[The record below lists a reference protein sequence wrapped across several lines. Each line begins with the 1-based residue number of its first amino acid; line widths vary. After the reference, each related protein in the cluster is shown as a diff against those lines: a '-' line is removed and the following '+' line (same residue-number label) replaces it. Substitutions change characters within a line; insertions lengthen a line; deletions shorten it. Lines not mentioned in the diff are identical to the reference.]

1 MNQGLTAVINLELD
15 KAKKDVAS
23 LQEDIKKLEQQILET
38 RKAKLISADDTKAV
52 ATYNKELQGL
62 SIQLKEKRLAL
73 RDATT
78 RVKEQTS
85 ANREATKAQ
94 QQFTQSVSTS
104 ASGLQEIN
112 SVLAKYPSSV
122 NATSSSLEALK
133 NRLVEL
139 RRLRF
144 SDALNPA
151 DQKVLARN
159 IFETTNEIRD
169 QKTALGLLA
178 REAKATEQA
187 TKRLGQAQQQFR
199 NQAGASNAVAL
210 EFNRIIQDAPFGII
224 GVGNNL
230 QQLAGNFSAL
240 RASAGGTGPAIAAA
254 FSSILSPV
262 NLALLGISALTS
274 LWTAYQLGAFDS
286 KEETKKL
293 VNETDRYNE
302 ALNNL
307 LKRLNAVNSARLE
320 GAKSAQD
327 ELAELELL
335 NNVLNDASKSEF
347 ERARVFD
354 ILLQKYPR
362 IIGNM
367 TAEEALAKGL
377 GGAYKL
383 ITQAILE
390 RTSATAVE
398 EKLTELL
405 KRRIDLVQKESSE
418 TSKQNDLLA
427 KRDEIFKDIVKTIES
442 AGQDTPFPLP
452 DINNL
457 DKTGKTLREI
467 FGPSKVPLQLKEFG
481 KQLIQVNED
490 FTKLGNTIALQTTNE
505 LENNENQ
512 IQSLKNEYQ
521 GLNQTLISL
530 LDPID
535 ESSKGT
541 DKLSKSQKTAE
552 ENVKLTRKEVSELIL
567 SLGLYGQVL
576 DKIREQNFQAFNQ
589 IQTPEGGI
597 KGNQGFVQQI
607 QQQISAIEALRD
619 ASRDNEAINDYNVQL
634 GNLRNQLKNL
644 TDAGLTENVNSLTK
658 SLGDAFSAM
667 AQQISASLNIS
678 NDSLKAFVGT
688 LLSQTPKIISAIAR
702 TVAANRAAYA
712 EGTKLT
718 LKQALAN
725 GILIGTE
732 GAKALGPIG
741 LALLPVFVG
750 GAMALISGAFRKA
763 GVNAP
768 GGGVSGSAVRSA
780 GANTVGS
787 SIAGMGMAFNPFGD
801 MQLRTVIRGS
811 NIELLLERVVQE
823 KRA

>member
-1 MNQGLTAVINLELD
+1 MNQGLTAVVNIELE
-15 KAKKDVAS
+15 KAKKDVQD
-23 LQEDIKKLEQQILET
+23 LQKEIKALEDAIIETRNVKLVSSSDIKSVE
-38 RKAKLISADDTKAV
+38 A
-52 ATYNKELQGL
+52 YNKELQAL

-78 RVKEQTS
+78 KVKEQTS
-85 ANREATKAQ
+85 ANREASKAQ

-151 DQKVLARN
+151 DQRVLARS

-178 REAKATEQA
+178 REAKASEQA
-187 TKRLGQAQQQFR
+187 TKKLGQAQQQFR

-224 GVGNNL
+224 GVGNNI

-240 RASAGGTGPAIAAA
+240 KTSSGSTGAALKASLQ
-254 FSSILSPV
+254 SIITPT
-262 NLALLGISALTS
+262 NLVLLGISAVTS
-274 LWTAYQLGAFDS
+274 AFTAYQLGAFDFIFANEKS
-286 KEETKKL
+286 TKSIDELAKSTKSATANSAAELIKIQALKSVIEDETKSRQERNKAVDNLIEKYPNIFSNNDREKL
-293 VNETDRYNE
+293 LNGELIKSYELLTKAIIQRAKANIADQELPDLVKKKELTDARLAVLREELKVEESLLQTRNKLTPISQTFSGSDFEQAQKRIKGLKDEIGTLDLSSKGLKINIDGYSESIISYSQEFEDLFKNGKTSADSLKDSIIDLDIQAVE
-302 ALNNL
+302 FLNNL
-307 LKRLNAVNSARLE
+307 
-320 GAKSAQD
+320 
-327 ELAELELL
+327 
-335 NNVLNDASKSEF
+335 KSESKKS
-347 ERARVFD
+347 FD
-354 ILLQKYPR
+354 
-362 IIGNM
+362 G
-367 TAEEALAKGL
+367 LASG
-377 GGAYKL
+377 
-383 ITQAILE
+383 
-390 RTSATAVE
+390 
-398 EKLTELL
+398 
-405 KRRIDLVQKESSE
+405 
-418 TSKQNDLLA
+418 
-427 KRDEIFKDIVKTIES
+427 
-442 AGQDTPFPLP
+442 
-452 DINNL
+452 
-457 DKTGKTLREI
+457 
-467 FGPSKVPLQLKEFG
+467 
-481 KQLIQVNED
+481 
-490 FTKLGNTIALQTTNE
+490 
-505 LENNENQ
+505 LENT
-512 IQSLKNEYQ
+512 LKNE
-521 GLNQTLISL
+521 LTLVEQKLDKALELGDFENITILKDRIGQIKSL
-530 LDPID
+530 LSVFSKDIKEFNIDLSSLGGVGGELGAVEKIKAKID
-535 ESSKGT
+535 EITK
-541 DKLSKSQKTAE
+541 
-552 ENVKLTRKEVSELIL
+552 
-567 SLGLYGQVL
+567 
-576 DKIREQNFQAFNQ
+576 
-589 IQTPEGGI
+589 
-597 KGNQGFVQQI
+597 
-607 QQQISAIEALRD
+607 LRD
-619 ASRDNEAINDYNVQL
+619 ATSDPTRIAAYNE
-634 GNLRNQLKNL
+634 QLKKLKAELSNL
-644 TDAGLTENVNSLTK
+644 TDTKVVDDAKLLTK

-688 LLSQTPKIISAIAR
+688 LLSQTPKIIGAIAA
-702 TVAANRAAYA
+702 TVAANKLAAA
-712 EGTKLT
+712 ENTKLT

-725 GILIGTE
+725 GIFVGTE

-787 SIAGMGMAFNPFGD
+787 SISGIGSAFNPFGD